1 MNDFLAVYQFAIPLF
16 ELIVFA
22 KIYPIFGTKVWS
34 KNEIRDFLVDV
45 LKKFS
50 SINLSNACGATVAHN
65 FPREAAFQQEFF
77 RCATAFLLPAVKV
90 IPDMFKVFGTSGL
103 LLLFVVVK
111 YR

>member
-1 MNDFLAVYQFAIPLF
+1 M

-22 KIYPIFGTKVWS
+22 KIYPSIGTKVWS
-34 KNEIRDFLVDV
+34 KDEIRDFLIDV

-50 SINLSNACGATVAHN
+50 STNLPNACGATAAHN

-77 RCATAFLLPAVKV
+77 RCATESWLPAVKV
-90 IPDMFKVFGTSGL
+90 VPEMSQVFGTNGL